1 MTTRATHT
9 TAEETDNWYSEETA
23 TFGDRLAGARE
34 AMGLSQKELAQ
45 RLGVRT
51 KVIQGWEEDLKEP
64 RANRLQMLAG
74 MLNVSLMWL
83 LTGEGDGI
91 DAPDARPAMS
101 AEGAALLPEIRQIRA
116 EMSDMADR
124 LGRLES
130 RLRLAL
136 TSEPA

>member
-1 MTTRATHT
+1 MTIEAPEK
-9 TAEETDNWYSEETA
+9 TAEQTDNWYSEETA

-34 AMGLSQKELAQ
+34 AMGLTQKELAQ

-51 KVIQGWEEDLKEP
+51 KVIEGWEEDLKEP

-91 DAPDARPAMS
+91 DAPDMQPAMS
-101 AEGAALLPEIRQIRA
+101 AESAALLPEIRQIRT
-116 EMSDMADR
+116 EMSDLADR

-136 TSEPA
+136 TSEAA